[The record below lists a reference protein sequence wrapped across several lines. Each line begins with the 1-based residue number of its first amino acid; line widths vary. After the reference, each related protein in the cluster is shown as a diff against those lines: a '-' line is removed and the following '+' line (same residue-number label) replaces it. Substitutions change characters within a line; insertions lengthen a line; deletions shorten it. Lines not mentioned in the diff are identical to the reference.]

1 MQEAFLEGHQQAFDV
16 LGVDTGRLGGTPV
29 DKVRYDN
36 SATTTLGGGVAGAV
50 RSQPPQVP
58 AFSQYRRHL
67 LRTHV
72 ASPGVGSVDRGGL
85 RLKMRAGLAD
95 LGSEV
100 HHELCTQRDQ
110 LGGSARERA
119 ESGEQDSMA
128 REYGNAKMEDLLS
141 LLVKRRDLSELVR
154 DFDILAYNLSMRSMG
169 SLRFGKRDGS
179 QMASD
184 GQ

>member
-1 MQEAFLEGHQQAFDV
+1 
-16 LGVDTGRLGGTPV
+16 
-29 DKVRYDN
+29 
-36 SATTTLGGGVAGAV
+36 
-50 RSQPPQVP
+50 
-58 AFSQYRRHL
+58 
-67 LRTHV
+67 
-72 ASPGVGSVDRGGL
+72 
-85 RLKMRAGLAD
+85 MRAGLAD

-154 DFDILAYNLSMRSMG
+154 DFDILAYILSMRSMG
-169 SLRFGKRDGS
+169 ACASGSETGRKWLVTVNDRSDHGRGNRGGWGRFFLL
-179 QMASD
+179 
-184 GQ
+184 